1 MDICSLE
8 PVSQEIFTSITKFIK
23 EGKGGIKLFSIE
35 QLRQWRNRLLDSK
48 KAELNSFRQRW
59 ADMDS
64 QIDEYYSDRKLL
76 DSDKH
81 QDAKIQL
88 HDEYNRIQFEKI
100 IEYNRIIEKIDLR
113 IRKLESS
120 RE

>member
-1 MDICSLE
+1 MDIWSLE
-8 PVSQEIFTSITKFIK
+8 HVSQDIFTSITKFIK

-35 QLRQWRNRLLDSK
+35 QLQQWRNRLPDDK

-64 QIDEYYSDRKLL
+64 QIDEFYSDRKLP
-76 DSDKH
+76 DSDMH
-81 QDAKIQL
+81 QDEKVRLYNEYKSIQL
-88 HDEYNRIQFEKI
+88 EKI
-100 IEYNRIIEKIDLR
+100 IEYNRMIEKIELR

>member
-1 MDICSLE
+1 MGIWSLE
-8 PVSQEIFTSITKFIK
+8 PVSQEIFTSIAKFIK

-35 QLRQWRNRLLDSK
+35 QLRQWRNRLLESK
-48 KAELNSFRQRW
+48 NSEVNSFRRRW

-64 QIDEYYSDRKLL
+64 QIDKYHSDMKLIN
-76 DSDKH
+76 SDKH

-113 IRKLESS
+113 IRKLESL